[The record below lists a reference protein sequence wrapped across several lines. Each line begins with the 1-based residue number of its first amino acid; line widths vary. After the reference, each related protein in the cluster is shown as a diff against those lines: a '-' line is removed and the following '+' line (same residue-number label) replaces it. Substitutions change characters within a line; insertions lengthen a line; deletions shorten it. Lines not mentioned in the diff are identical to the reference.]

1 MRQKETLKGQT
12 ALVTG
17 SSRGIGRAIATV
29 LGAHGADVVIHY
41 KERKL
46 AADDTAAELQ
56 RMGCRTLLC
65 QADFSRVEE
74 ILNLREQVLEELG
87 GIDILVNN
95 AGINQDKSLLKMDQA
110 QWHQVITTNLAGV
123 FHCTQA
129 FAPSMVKRGHGR
141 VVNISSVV
149 GETGAFGQTN
159 YAASKAGVIGFTKSL
174 ARELCRK
181 GITVNSV
188 APGYIDTDM
197 LKSIPENHREAI
209 LSQIPMKRFGSPQE
223 VADAVLF
230 LVSPEAGYIT
240 GHVLKVNGGIYM

>member
-1 MRQKETLKGQT
+1 MLEKETLKGQT

-41 KERKL
+41 KERKS

-56 RMGCRTLLC
+56 KLGCRTLLC

-74 ILNLREQVLEELG
+74 ILNLKEQVLEEFE

-95 AGINQDKSLLKMDQA
+95 AGINQDKSFLKMDQA
-110 QWHQVITTNLAGV
+110 QWRQVISINLAGV

-141 VVNISSVV
+141 IVNISSVV

-181 GITVNSV
+181 GITVNAV
-188 APGYIDTDM
+188 APGYIETDM
-197 LKSIPENHREAI
+197 LKGIPENHREAI
-209 LSQIPMKRFGSPQE
+209 LSQIPMRRFGSPQE

-240 GHVLKVNGGIYM
+240 GHVLKVNGGIYL